1 MTTMDTETTAP
12 MHIYAMVPEDYA
24 VWEHLCCRL
33 AGIPRGLPVEH
44 CGPAMQ
50 WEERLRRDDQ
60 HDADNTRRQPDSA
73 LITHIALLSA
83 EQNNKIKSS
92 AFRDPAYP

>member
-50 WEERLRRDDQ
+50 WEERLRRDDR
-60 HDADNTRRQPDSA
+60 HDADNTRRQPGST
-73 LITHIALLSA
+73 LITDIAPLSA
-83 EQNNKIKSS
+83 VENRDATFSTM
-92 AFRDPAYP
+92 RDPSQP